1 MPRKPPRTTA
11 AAPDGGANGAVP
23 NMQAAAKFFP
33 RRFASWAAV
42 IVFALAC
49 VLLGETFEWLARYPE
64 EWALPF
70 APLLNSAME
79 WFVEQTAPVFRF
91 VARVLGAPMAWARDF
106 LNWLPWP
113 AALVLS
119 AMVAH
124 RAGGW
129 KLSLFTA
136 ASLAYILA
144 VGYWRESMNSL
155 ALVVISVPLAVGVGF
170 ALGVW
175 GFASQRAERAITPVL
190 DFMQT
195 IPAFAYLLPILLL
208 FGFGP
213 VVGLIASLMYSFPP
227 MVRNTILGLRGVPS
241 DIIEAGLISG
251 ATKAQLFRR
260 VRVPTA
266 LPQLLLGVNQTTM
279 ASLSMVI
286 VASII
291 GGTDD
296 IGWAVLSTMRKAL
309 FGESLLAGIVI
320 ALMAMI
326 LDRVTWGLARNN
338 SQSDGRRYWLFGLAA
353 AFLLAACAQV
363 VPFLREY
370 PQNWVVSPAAPMN
383 DAVRWIT
390 VEFQTA
396 ITAVKTSFL
405 FFFMLPLRVGLDQAV
420 TPFSW
425 GFELTALHSSV
436 YALAVFAAVVCLL
449 RARRPNTA
457 AMAALLGMIFYIG
470 LTDMPWPA
478 LLAVLAL
485 WSYHLGG
492 LRLAAGALAAAVFLL
507 LCGVWDKVMLSLY
520 LCAVAVAAAFFG
532 GAVFGVWAAH
542 NDTVSRL
549 MRPVNDTL
557 QTMPLFVLLIPIV
570 MFFQI
575 GEFTAMLAIIAYAYV
590 PAFRYA
596 EHGIRTVPR
605 DAVEAA
611 RSMGCTPWQL
621 LWRVKLPL
629 SLPNIMLGLNQT
641 IMYGL
646 AMLVIAALV
655 GTNGLGQQVY
665 IGLSKGDFG
674 IGIIAG
680 IGMALIAI
688 IADRMCQ
695 AWRKGAVV

>member
-1 MPRKPPRTTA
+1 MPRKPPRTK
-11 AAPDGGANGAVP
+11 AAPPDNGANGAVP
-23 NMQAAAKFFP
+23 NMQAAANFFP

-155 ALVVISVPLAVGVGF
+155 ALVVISVPLAVAVGF

-175 GFASQRAERAITPVL
+175 GFASRRAERAITPVL

-227 MVRNTILGLRGVPS
+227 MVRNTILGLRGAPS

-326 LDRVTWGLARNN
+326 LDRVTWGLARND
-338 SQSDGRRYWLFGLAA
+338 SQSGGRRYWLFGLAA

-370 PQNWVVSPAAPMN
+370 PQHWVVSPAAPMN
-383 DAVRWIT
+383 EAVRWIT

-688 IADRMCQ
+688 VADRMCQ
-695 AWRKGAVV
+695 AWRRGAVV

>member
-1 MPRKPPRTTA
+1 MPRKPPRTKA

-155 ALVVISVPLAVGVGF
+155 ALVVISVPLAVAVGF

-251 ATKAQLFRR
+251 ATKAQLFWR

-326 LDRVTWGLARNN
+326 LDRVTWGLARND

-353 AFLLAACAQV
+353 AFFLAACAQV
-363 VPFLREY
+363 LPFLREY

-492 LRLAAGALAAAVFLL
+492 LRLAAGALGAAVFLL

-621 LWRVKLPL
+621 LWHVKLPL

-688 IADRMCQ
+688 VADRMCQ
-695 AWRKGAVV
+695 AWRRGAVV

>member
-1 MPRKPPRTTA
+1 MPRKPPRTK
-11 AAPDGGANGAVP
+11 AAPPDNGANGAVP

-91 VARVLGAPMAWARDF
+91 AARVLGAPMAWARDF

-113 AALVLS
+113 AAFVLS

-155 ALVVISVPLAVGVGF
+155 ALVVISVPLAVVVGF

-175 GFASQRAERAITPVL
+175 GFASRRAERAITPVL

-326 LDRVTWGLARNN
+326 LDRVTWGLARND
-338 SQSDGRRYWLFGLAA
+338 SQSGGRRYWLFGLAA

-383 DAVRWIT
+383 EAVRWIT

-405 FFFMLPLRVGLDQAV
+405 FFFMLPLRVGLDRAV

-492 LRLAAGALAAAVFLL
+492 LRLAAGALGAAVFLL

-542 NDTVSRL
+542 NDAVSRL

-575 GEFTAMLAIIAYAYV
+575 GEFTAMLAIVAYAYV

-688 IADRMCQ
+688 VADRMCQ
-695 AWRKGAVV
+695 AWRRGAVV